1 MFYLPS
7 CLGESEDPR
16 LEVTAWE
23 EAGKDFP
30 WDERDPSLVLH
41 WTFYLLRINCKH
53 TVTHKRGTYQ
63 REREREMERDG
74 LESKEKKY
82 PFVQSNVEQSSYET
96 CCRQLRNVPQYYP
109 FENRIITGAFP

>member
-7 CLGESEDPR
+7 PLGESEEPR

-23 EAGKDFP
+23 EVGKDFP
-30 WDERDPSLVLH
+30 WDEQDPSLVLH

-63 REREREMERDG
+63 RERQMDEKARRKSIHF
-74 LESKEKKY
+74 SKHCIAI
-82 PFVQSNVEQSSYET
+82 V
-96 CCRQLRNVPQYYP
+96 L
-109 FENRIITGAFP
+109 